1 MEGVGAAGGSA
12 RDVGC
17 GVTTTSPGRAG
28 WSATPLTE
36 RLGIRYPIVQ
46 GPFGGGRST
55 VELAAAVT
63 NAGGLGSFGAVDLE
77 PDGIAEVAAGIRR
90 LTPGP
95 FALNLWVPLAPTLE
109 SPPSSAQYAGAVA
122 LLRPHYDE
130 LGVQPPPFDEVVA
143 GFAGK
148 FGRQVEAV
156 LAARPAVFSFIYGVP
171 PADVLNECRRLGI
184 VTFGTATNVAEAEAL
199 DAAGIDVIV
208 ASGLEAGGHRSSF
221 LRPVAES
228 LAVSALVPQVA
239 DRVRRPVIAA
249 GGIADGRGAV
259 AAFVLGAHGVQVGTA
274 FLATPESGASAPHK
288 AALVAP
294 TERSTVLTRVF
305 TGRHARGL
313 VNRYVRDML
322 PHEAAVPAYPWQSRM
337 IAPLAQAAGR
347 AGIADL
353 MPLWAGQN
361 VPLVTQRSAA
371 ELMAFLVDDIDRVVR
386 QTELW
391 SRR

>member
-1 MEGVGAAGGSA
+1 MPAVSTISTE
-12 RDVGC
+12 
-17 GVTTTSPGRAG
+17 RAG
-28 WSATPLTE
+28 WTATPLTE

-77 PDGIAEVAAGIRR
+77 PEGIAEVAAGIRQ
-90 LTPGP
+90 LSPGP
-95 FALNLWVPLAPTLE
+95 FALNLWVPLDPALE
-109 SPPSSAQYAGAVA
+109 PPPSSAEYAGAVA

-130 LGVQPPPFDEVVA
+130 LGVEPPPFDEVVA
-143 GFAGK
+143 GLAGK
-148 FGRQVEAV
+148 FARQVAAV
-156 LAARPAVFSFIYGVP
+156 LAARPAVFSFIFGIP
-171 PADVLNECRRLGI
+171 PDDVLRECRRLGI
-184 VTFGTATNVAEAEAL
+184 VTFGTATNVAEADAL
-199 DAAGIDVIV
+199 AAAGVDVIV

-228 LAVSALVPQVA
+228 LAMSALIPQVA
-239 DRVRRPVIAA
+239 DRVRRPVVAA

-288 AALVAP
+288 AALVTP
-294 TERSTVLTRVF
+294 TERSTMLTRVF

-313 VNRYVRDML
+313 VNRYMREML
-322 PHEAAVPAYPWQSRM
+322 PHEGALPGYPWQGRM
-337 IAPLAQAAGR
+337 MAPLSQAAGR
-347 AGIADL
+347 AGVADL
-353 MPLWAGQN
+353 MALWAGQN
-361 VPLVTQRSAA
+361 VPLVTRRSAA

-386 QTELW
+386 QTDRL
-391 SRR
+391 SRRSAVA

>member
-1 MEGVGAAGGSA
+1 MTA
-12 RDVGC
+12 
-17 GVTTTSPGRAG
+17 TSPGRAG

-95 FALNLWVPLAPTLE
+95 FALNLWVPLGPTLE
-109 SPPSSAQYAGAVA
+109 PPPSSAQYAGAVA

-294 TERSTVLTRVF
+294 TERSTMLTRVF
-305 TGRHARGL
+305 TGRYARGL

-322 PHEAAVPAYPWQSRM
+322 PHEAGVPAYPWQSRM

-361 VPLVTQRSAA
+361 VPLVTRRSAA
-371 ELMAFLVDDIDRVVR
+371 ELMVFLVDDIDRVVR
-386 QTELW
+386 QTERW